1 MRSRRPVV
9 TRPVVAGNVVFVF
22 VCNVFTMYHTG
33 RLVYLFFAGMSAVLR
48 DELLTILN
56 NIPGVFTPHGQA
68 DPRSEL
74 LEAHCGGVQ
83 DFLRGQ
89 EPKWF
94 YRRKARTPKASAAS
108 PQASA
113 TSPSDV
119 QMVLLHPRETTLKVR
134 DFFNVL

>member
-1 MRSRRPVV
+1 
-9 TRPVVAGNVVFVF
+9 
-22 VCNVFTMYHTG
+22 MYHTG

-48 DELLTILN
+48 DELLTIFKN
-56 NIPGVFTPHGQA
+56 NPGVFTHGQA

-74 LEAHCGGVQ
+74 LETHHWGVQ
-83 DFLRGQ
+83 DFLGGR
-89 EPKWF
+89 EPQCF
-94 YRRKARTPKASAAS
+94 YGPKKRKPKASAAS

-113 TSPSDV
+113 ISPSDV

>member
-48 DELLTILN
+48 DELLTIFEN
-56 NIPGVFTPHGQA
+56 NPGVFTPHGQA

-74 LEAHCGGVQ
+74 LEAQCGGVR
-83 DFLRGQ
+83 DFLGGQ
-89 EPKWF
+89 EPQRF
-94 YRRKARTPKASAAS
+94 YRRNARTPKARAAS
-108 PQASA
+108 PPASA